1 MKLNTNTTP
10 TYVSPG
16 LNLRRARWADAQAVA
31 DLTLAVCTADG
42 DPVAAQTREDIE
54 RFWKTPDF
62 NLETDAWVVTTD
74 DGLVVGYEEFFNRH
88 AHAHLDGD
96 GYVHAEF
103 RGRGIGTAMF
113 RKLEARARRE
123 LALAALDVRAHLRV
137 MTSAADTAGRGLLE
151 HEGCQPIRF
160 SWRMQIELQAPPPEP
175 RWPAGVELRPFD
187 KASHDRLVWQADAQA
202 FSDHFGYT
210 PGTFE
215 NWQLR
220 VSGRDKD
227 GTLWFVAWDG
237 DQVAGYSLCR
247 YRGGIGFVG
256 ALGVVGPWRRRGL
269 GMALLQRSFGEFYR
283 RGMPTIGLGVDSQNS
298 TGATRLYERAG
309 MHIASEFVLYEKELR
324 LGRNL
329 ADGH

>member
-1 MKLNTNTTP
+1 LLFH
-10 TYVSPG
+10 YAREHFLEG
-16 LNLRRARWADAQAVA
+16 LNFVYRLSANIVFTDKGGQF
-31 DLTLAVCTADG
+31 
-42 DPVAAQTREDIE
+42 AA
-54 RFWKTPDF
+54 
-62 NLETDAWVVTTD
+62 
-74 DGLVVGYEEFFNRH
+74 Y
-88 AHAHLDGD
+88 
-96 GYVHAEF
+96 
-103 RGRGIGTAMF
+103 
-113 RKLEARARRE
+113 RKLPFQKWDYFFD
-123 LALAALDVRAHLRV
+123 L
-137 MTSAADTAGRGLLE
+137 SAG
-151 HEGCQPIRF
+151 F

-227 GTLWFVAWDG
+227 GTLWFIAWDG

-256 ALGVVGPWRRRGL
+256 ALGVVRPWRRRGL